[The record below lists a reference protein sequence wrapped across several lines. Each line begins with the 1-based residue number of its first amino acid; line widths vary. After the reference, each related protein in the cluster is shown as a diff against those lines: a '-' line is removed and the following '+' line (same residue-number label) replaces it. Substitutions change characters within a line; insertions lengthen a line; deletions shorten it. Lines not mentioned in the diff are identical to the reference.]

1 MWCFVKQRDGVPI
14 PWSVGWL
21 CSCKAVTRLLPGLP
35 TYRAPEKAFSIDHVG
50 GTWVSDLWSLHEQCC
65 DSIAAFHG
73 VNAGDKCSTYSSLK
87 TVLSSGIFGAS
98 SAGHS
103 CKAFMLPQLR
113 DVANVEN
120 ISAVT

>member
-1 MWCFVKQRDGVPI
+1 M
-14 PWSVGWL
+14 
-21 CSCKAVTRLLPGLP
+21 
-35 TYRAPEKAFSIDHVG
+35 YRAPEKAFSIDHVG

-73 VNAGDKCSTYSSLK
+73 TYSSLK